1 MNHIFQKPDQWV
13 SVVDCNNCK
22 NQIPTKETHIVSV
35 EGQYF
40 GVVGYMNVRICKECY
55 REQQL
60 NKLFKSEK
68 QE

>member
-1 MNHIFQKPDQWV
+1 MKNIFQKPDQWV
-13 SVVDCNNCK
+13 SVVECNNCK

-40 GVVGYMNVRICKECY
+40 GVDGYMNVRICKECY
-55 REQQL
+55 REEQL
-60 NKLFKSEK
+60 DKLFKSEK